1 MCRCA
6 DFKCADGGIGRWAF
20 GEPVSHLKSHFS
32 NLSLSLHMIKSMTGY
47 GIASFDSGR
56 TKYTVEIKSLNSK
69 FLELSL
75 RLPKIFSEKEFQ
87 LRNDCSKQIERGKVN
102 LSINAEQAN
111 AVEIKAAG
119 IDKALLKHYYN
130 QLKAVSDELNE
141 QGGNLLQLALGLP
154 EVVKFEEE
162 SVSED
167 EWKLVDKTFNQAMAA
182 FQKFRSD
189 EGNVLEQDIKMRIG
203 IILKNLELVEIEEP
217 KRVPVIR
224 ERLNQFLSE
233 AIGADSIDKNRFE
246 QELIYFIDKLDITEE
261 KIRLKAHCDYF
272 IETLKNADANGKK
285 LGFISQEIGREINT
299 LGSKANDANMQK
311 LVVGMKEELE
321 KIKEQLLNVL

>member
-1 MCRCA
+1 
-6 DFKCADGGIGRWAF
+6 
-20 GEPVSHLKSHFS
+20 
-32 NLSLSLHMIKSMTGY
+32 MIKSMTGY

-56 TKYTVEIKSLNSK
+56 IKYTVEIKSLNSK

-102 LSINAEQAN
+102 LSINVEQAN
-111 AVEIKAAG
+111 ANVKAAG
-119 IDKALLKHYYN
+119 IDRDLLKHYYN
-130 QLKAVSDELNE
+130 QLKSVSDELNE
-141 QGGNLLQLALGLP
+141 PGGNLLQLALGLP
-154 EVVKFEEE
+154 EVVKYDEDT
-162 SVSED
+162 VSDD
-167 EWKLVDKTFNQAMAA
+167 EWKLVEKTFQQAMAA
-182 FQKFRSD
+182 FQQFRSD

-217 KRVPVIR
+217 KRIPVIR
-224 ERLNQFLSE
+224 ERLNQFLSD
-233 AIGADSIDKNRFE
+233 AVGAESIDKNRFE
-246 QELIYFIDKLDITEE
+246 QELIYYIDKFDITEE
-261 KIRLKAHCDYF
+261 KIRLKSHCDYF

-299 LGSKANDANMQK
+299 LGSKANDAAMQK

>member
-1 MCRCA
+1 
-6 DFKCADGGIGRWAF
+6 
-20 GEPVSHLKSHFS
+20 
-32 NLSLSLHMIKSMTGY
+32 MTGY
-47 GIASFDSGR
+47 GIASVDSDG

-75 RLPKIFSEKEFQ
+75 RLPKTFAEKEFQ

-102 LSINAEQAN
+102 LFIN
-111 AVEIKAAG
+111 VEKASAKVNAAG
-119 IDKALLKHYYN
+119 IDKELLKHYFE
-130 QLKAVSDELNE
+130 QLKAVSVDLSEPT
-141 QGGNLLQLALGLP
+141 GNLLELALGLP
-154 EVVKFEEE
+154 EVVKYEEE
-162 SVSED
+162 TASEE
-167 EWKLVDKTFNQAMAA
+167 EWKAAEKAYQQALAA
-182 FQKFRSD
+182 FQQFRSD
-189 EGNVLEQDIKMRIG
+189 EGNVLEQDVKYRIG

-217 KRVPVIR
+217 KRVPLIK
-224 ERLNQFLSE
+224 ERLNQFLSDAVGRE
-233 AIGADSIDKNRFE
+233 NIDQNRFE

-261 KIRLKAHCDYF
+261 KIRLRTHCDYF

-285 LGFISQEIGREINT
+285 LSFISQEIGREVNT

>member
-1 MCRCA
+1 
-6 DFKCADGGIGRWAF
+6 
-20 GEPVSHLKSHFS
+20 
-32 NLSLSLHMIKSMTGY
+32 MIKSMTGY
-47 GIASFDSGR
+47 GIASFDAG
-56 TKYTVEIKSLNSK
+56 TIKYTVEIKSLNSK

-102 LSINAEQAN
+102 LSINVEQAN
-111 AVEIKAAG
+111 TMVKAAG
-119 IDKALLKHYYN
+119 IDRDLLKHYYQ
-130 QLKAVSDELNE
+130 QLKAVSEELNE
-141 QGGNLLQLALGLP
+141 PAGNLLQLALGLP
-154 EVVKFEEE
+154 EVIKYEEDT
-162 SVSED
+162 VSDE
-167 EWKLVDKTFNQAMAA
+167 EWKVVEKTFQQAMAA
-182 FQKFRSD
+182 FQQFRSD

-203 IILKNLELVEIEEP
+203 IILKNLELVEVEEP

-233 AIGADSIDKNRFE
+233 ATGAESIDKNRFE
-246 QELIYFIDKLDITEE
+246 QELIYYIDKLDITEE
-261 KIRLKAHCDYF
+261 KIRLKSHCDYF

>member
-1 MCRCA
+1 
-6 DFKCADGGIGRWAF
+6 
-20 GEPVSHLKSHFS
+20 
-32 NLSLSLHMIKSMTGY
+32 MIKSMTGY

-75 RLPKIFSEKEFQ
+75 RLPKVFSDKEFQ

-102 LSINAEQAN
+102 LSINAEQAD
-111 AVEIKAAG
+111 AAEAKAAG
-119 IDKALLKHYYN
+119 IDRALLKHYYN
-130 QLKAVSDELNE
+130 QLKSVSDELNE
-141 QGGNLLQLALGLP
+141 PGGNLLQLALGLP
-154 EVVKFEEE
+154 DVVKFAEDT
-162 SVSED
+162 VSDD
-167 EWKLVDKTFNQAMAA
+167 EWKLVEKTFNQAMAA
-182 FQKFRSD
+182 FQQFRSD

-233 AIGADSIDKNRFE
+233 AVGSESVDKNRFE

>member
-1 MCRCA
+1 
-6 DFKCADGGIGRWAF
+6 
-20 GEPVSHLKSHFS
+20 
-32 NLSLSLHMIKSMTGY
+32 MTGY

-75 RLPKIFSEKEFQ
+75 RLPKVFSEKEFQ

-102 LSINAEQAN
+102 LSINAEQAD
-111 AVEIKAAG
+111 AAEAKAAG

-130 QLKAVSDELNE
+130 QLKSVSDELNE
-141 QGGNLLQLALGLP
+141 PGGNLLQLALGLP
-154 EVVKFEEE
+154 DVVRFAEDT
-162 SVSED
+162 VSDD
-167 EWKLVDKTFNQAMAA
+167 EWKLVEKTFNQAMAA
-182 FQKFRSD
+182 FQQFRGD
-189 EGNVLEQDIKMRIG
+189 EGNVLEQDIRMRIG

-233 AIGADSIDKNRFE
+233 AVGAESIDKNRFE
-246 QELIYFIDKLDITEE
+246 QELIYFIDRLDITEE

-272 IETLKNADANGKK
+272 LETLKNADANGKK